1 MINENLLNR
10 LLIENTDFYLEDN
23 KVDPIKNIQKIM
35 SFIEY
40 GYPDKNGKN
49 MMHTNPKLFNND
61 EEFDKIW
68 KLLPPQKLMQ
78 CKCGICY
85 DQVELERYLFT
96 KYHFDD
102 IETWFL
108 SYSNKNFK
116 MDISKPTHTF
126 LTYKKDNKYYW
137 FENAWGSHKGNH
149 EYKTLDELLNDVHT
163 KFMKENGKG
172 KVNLTDYNKPSY
184 GIDMIGFIRNTH
196 VALNEDIDLLYE
208 SVLDL
213 NKILYHTSPVHN
225 LKENINLINESSLFP
240 DYPNITDIWFIKSDD
255 GVDNACISVDG
266 YDKPMRARSSMI
278 TLKQENNQWYVLCK
292 SNQDDYGV
300 PGGGWNKN
308 ESPEEAAIR
317 ELQEET
323 QSNVKNVKPMGV
335 LIEYSKKV
343 KDWVQEHVKN
353 KDDWWYGYYS
363 AIFVGIY
370 DGKYTGHVN
379 DRDKESGYKWEM
391 IDDIKKKFPKE
402 YSQAIDDYL
411 VNLNET
417 YYGRNPSLLKIESLF
432 NVLIEKIKN
441 HENINNCK
449 EKTEIESIL
458 GNLFGFEFVN
468 FQIVHS
474 SIMCN
479 AFTMPFI
486 NTKEYK
492 SEKDYQLIRDANGI
506 RFKYPKDKTLYVVF
520 YDFNFLNFDSE
531 TLMGML
537 LHEIGHNFFM
547 IDDIIKGSKKRLA
560 FNYLLDL
567 FEIAVMNLMSGK
579 ILLPIEFFVDLVNLN
594 LWKNDPNKWTYNLV
608 KKSDNLLNNN
618 DKLYNNYSKIFN
630 TPVFKFIINGI
641 NFISKLSPLL
651 KIKTAVKSFVTQHS
665 LFLLL
670 ASFSFF
676 DGLFNKDKKSA
687 GYNNEK
693 FADNF
698 AVSYGYGKG
707 IANFLNQPEK
717 IGMNEI
723 SSKIPLLRV
732 IDYIGKMSSETL
744 LAFSDPHPASC
755 KRVKD
760 TKEKLEFEL
769 KNTKLSPS
777 HRREIEYELEKV
789 NKLIDEIPKYRQN
802 INKSF
807 QLIIDA
813 KEKVLNNGKMSNE
826 EIYDFDKTFLKNH
839 ITNESMELISEEIK
853 QVHDINHAI
862 INSYLESNNFSTEPR
877 KKYKKLGNS
886 NENLPLPAAK
896 YDPPMNKDEVIRKYS
911 MQKYLEL
918 TKDPCHKFRMDT
930 GIELIHKEPTLDE
943 LNRICSNWQAMDDT
957 RKSLSDKKSKELF
970 NKTNIEHYFELIKL
984 Y

>member
-1 MINENLLNR
+1 
-10 LLIENTDFYLEDN
+10 
-23 KVDPIKNIQKIM
+23 
-35 SFIEY
+35 
-40 GYPDKNGKN
+40 
-49 MMHTNPKLFNND
+49 
-61 EEFDKIW
+61 
-68 KLLPPQKLMQ
+68 
-78 CKCGICY
+78 
-85 DQVELERYLFT
+85 
-96 KYHFDD
+96 
-102 IETWFL
+102 
-108 SYSNKNFK
+108 
-116 MDISKPTHTF
+116 
-126 LTYKKDNKYYW
+126 
-137 FENAWGSHKGNH
+137 
-149 EYKTLDELLNDVHT
+149 
-163 KFMKENGKG
+163 
-172 KVNLTDYNKPSY
+172 
-184 GIDMIGFIRNTH
+184 
-196 VALNEDIDLLYE
+196 
-208 SVLDL
+208 
-213 NKILYHTSPVHN
+213 
-225 LKENINLINESSLFP
+225 
-240 DYPNITDIWFIKSDD
+240 
-255 GVDNACISVDG
+255 
-266 YDKPMRARSSMI
+266 MRARSSMI

-323 QSNVKNVKPMGV
+323 QSNVKNIKPMGI
-335 LIEYSKKV
+335 LIEYSEKV

-370 DGKYTGHVN
+370 DGEYTGHVN
-379 DRDKESGYKWEM
+379 DRDKESGYKWET
-391 IDDIKKKFPKE
+391 IDDVKKKFPKE

-411 VNLNET
+411 VNLSET
-417 YYGRNPSLLKIESLF
+417 YYGRNPSLLKVESLF

-641 NFISKLSPLL
+641 NFISKFSPLL

-687 GYNNEK
+687 SYNNEK

-723 SSKIPLLRV
+723 PSKIPLLRV

-853 QVHDINHAI
+853 QVHDINHTI
-862 INSYLESNNFSTEPR
+862 INSYLESNNFSTCTDLLDETLETRITRPFLGKTVTLYHGSYKKLDKISPMTINVGTRLSGQRMSSFWGLNEFLAGFFAISDAIANYTKKPCKLYPDFENEIFKCPVSYKKELLKLDYKIEAYVYIKTIETKYVGRGHNQELNEYTLDFPVTPDIVKKVHIRDYFNKIKWISDSEYNEILENMKSRNKMIKKMNNAPLIDRLVYHSIDKTSELR
-877 KKYKKLGNS
+877 KKYKKLGQS
-886 NENLPLPAAK
+886 NEN
-896 YDPPMNKDEVIRKYS
+896 
-911 MQKYLEL
+911 
-918 TKDPCHKFRMDT
+918 
-930 GIELIHKEPTLDE
+930 
-943 LNRICSNWQAMDDT
+943 
-957 RKSLSDKKSKELF
+957 
-970 NKTNIEHYFELIKL
+970 
-984 Y
+984 